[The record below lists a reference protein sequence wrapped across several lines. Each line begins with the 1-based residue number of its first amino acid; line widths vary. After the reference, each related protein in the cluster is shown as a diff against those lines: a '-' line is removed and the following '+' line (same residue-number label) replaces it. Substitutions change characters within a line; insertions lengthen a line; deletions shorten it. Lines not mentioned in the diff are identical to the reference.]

1 MEIAVL
7 LSLMIGSSA
16 EDFQLYLSFWRGVK
30 EIKLES
36 DVLLENVKNV
46 IKQIKVSTSALLS
59 LSFLKVY
66 FSIAFTQC
74 ELLFVF
80 SFKYCMSAFYR
91 TLLGPMKMVILSIL
105 Y

>member
-16 EDFQLYLSFWRGVK
+16 EDFQLYLSFWRGLK

-59 LSFLKVY
+59 LSFLKLY

-74 ELLFVF
+74 DQIEV
-80 SFKYCMSAFYR
+80 K
-91 TLLGPMKMVILSIL
+91 
-105 Y
+105 